1 MRQMLITL
9 VAITMFAVGCTN
21 ESAERLTTTSRSSGT
36 ESPTDEARAEIEIY
50 SAVIRRL
57 VTKDHT
63 FGRGT
68 SPFKYVYVVDGPI
81 NDAGDPREDL
91 FGPASKPFSTN
102 VIDGIEEELRDLPPV
117 RFVADGNDMR
127 RGKEGMGGVKK
138 DGVII
143 SLGSIERKKDRVN
156 VSNGLWC
163 GGLCGQWMT
172 YVLTQEGGG
181 WKISGTTGPYV
192 IS

>member
-9 VAITMFAVGCTN
+9 VAIMMFAVGCTN
-21 ESAERLTTTSRSSGT
+21 ESAERFTTRSRSSGT

-57 VTKDHT
+57 LTKDHT
-63 FGRGT
+63 FGGGP

-81 NDAGDPREDL
+81 KDAGDPRKDL
-91 FGPASKPFSTN
+91 FGPASKPFSTT

-117 RFVADGNDMR
+117 RFVTDGNDVR
-127 RGKEGMGGVKK
+127 RGKEGMGGVMK

-172 YVLTQEGGG
+172 YVLIQEGGA
-181 WKISGTTGPYV
+181 WKITGTTGPYV